1 MKLHHFIFTG
11 FKTFKSK
18 SGFVSFNYYLS
29 ILLIAFSLTA
39 IILTDSFTD
48 GYKKELLSRVK
59 SLNPDYKVTSK
70 LYSYIS
76 QADFD
81 VFKSNVDTSHFYF
94 VPYMETAGVI
104 VSKATKNGIAYS
116 QREEVYLQGIN
127 FNLVPDRLPLKNFLQ
142 NNNFNVKENEIII
155 GKYLSERISK
165 YINDKVIILFYDN
178 KEKTFIGN
186 NFTIK
191 DIYDTGTQADE
202 YLVYT
207 SISSIRNNQNSYY
220 SDGIYVY
227 QNNDNKNI
235 DFNYTNPIFNV
246 EKLSYDNLVNFLN
259 SFDLPIKFLMWII
272 LFLSFY
278 SLSTLIYS
286 FIIDKKNDL
295 KILYI
300 LGCSYND
307 LRTLMIILSA
317 YISLIGIFIGSVTAI
332 LCIYIQNNFEIIS
345 LPSRKI
351 FQISI
356 LKGDVNFQYFIF
368 YPILILIF
376 SSILSFFIFNKNIG
390 QIKND

>member
-1 MKLHHFIFTG
+1 MFLFC
-11 FKTFKSK
+11 
-18 SGFVSFNYYLS
+18 
-29 ILLIAFSLTA
+29 SLY
-39 IILTDSFTD
+39 
-48 GYKKELLSRVK
+48 GNCRCNCQV
-59 SLNPDYKVTSK
+59 N
-70 LYSYIS
+70 
-76 QADFD
+76 
-81 VFKSNVDTSHFYF
+81 
-94 VPYMETAGVI
+94 
-104 VSKATKNGIAYS
+104 ATKNGIAYS